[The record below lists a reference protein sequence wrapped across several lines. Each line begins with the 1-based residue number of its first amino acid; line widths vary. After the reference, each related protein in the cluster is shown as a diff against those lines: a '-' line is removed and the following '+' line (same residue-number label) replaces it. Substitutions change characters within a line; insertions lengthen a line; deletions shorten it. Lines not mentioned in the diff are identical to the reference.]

1 VNREDISAA
10 TAAAVA
16 ALLGAC
22 ALTPVYATGAWF
34 APVLATVVVVLA
46 GGLLLRAAG
55 PALWVRLAG
64 DRPVP
69 GKLAGLAVP
78 LVPIG
83 QMVLVSCLLTALYAP
98 GDAFLGVVP
107 TPTSLTALGN
117 VLSDGAA
124 EMREQATPALPLH
137 GLLALTV
144 VLVGLVAIA
153 VDLVAVAGRQPA
165 LAGLGLLIFYC
176 VPVATITGGIGL
188 TAIAAPAT
196 GLALLLWADQNRRLS
211 RRNRS
216 GPRTL
221 LGTGTLLAVRTGVLA
236 LAAGLVIGALVPTLS
251 EGSLTTGLGGGE
263 GSGSSTGTALDPVA
277 ALQGQL
283 TLPDPIDLLRL
294 DASVDKPGYLRAVS
308 LDQYDADKGWSLSNL
323 DGERSIAGSGSL
335 APLPGAE
342 LSRRVTETVTVLQ
355 HDDRFLPVP
364 NSPLSVSV
372 SGDEERNWRFD
383 PTTGTVF
390 GRNVTTKGLTYEVI
404 ASEPE
409 PSAALLEES
418 PALPQSN
425 PVQARYTQLPLL
437 NPSVTSLVRDLTADA
452 ATPYDKVRA
461 IHGFL
466 TDRANGFVY
475 SLSTAP
481 GTSGDDLTDFLRLRR
496 GYCEQYAGA
505 MAVMVRAAGVPARV
519 ALGYTP
525 GAEEPDGSR
534 LITSDDAHAWVEVY
548 FADLGWVPF
557 DPTPVSA
564 ARAVQLPWAPRA
576 DAPQNNAPV
585 PTAAAP
591 TAPTQAGPTKQLDPD
606 NNFTPL
612 NLPQSS
618 STPWLRPVLLGGG
631 AALVLLALVATPSLI
646 RRLQR
651 RRRVADGAPAALWDE
666 LAATA
671 EDLGIRVHPSWTP
684 RQTARQ
690 LAGVVN
696 RSRSADVSSAR
707 PVRRPTTDP
716 AAVDA
721 LRRLA
726 LAEEASSYARPG
738 AAAADPELTA
748 ALRAARRGLVRAAP
762 PRTRALAL
770 LWPASLLTGAG
781 RRWADALGRR
791 VAVLTRRR
799 TRPA

>member
-1 VNREDISAA
+1 VNREDIGSA

-16 ALLGAC
+16 TLLGAL
-22 ALTPVYATGAWF
+22 ALKPVYATGAWF
-34 APVLATVVVVLA
+34 APVFATVVVVLA

-55 PALWVRLAG
+55 PVLWARLAG

-69 GKLAGLAVP
+69 GKLGGLAVP

-83 QMVLVSCLLTALYAP
+83 QMVLVTCLLTALYAP
-98 GDAFLGVVP
+98 SDALLGVIP
-107 TPTSLTALGN
+107 TPGSLRAVGV
-117 VLSDGAA
+117 VLSDGSA
-124 EMREQATPALPLH
+124 ELREQATPALPLH

-153 VDLVAVAGRQPA
+153 IDLVAVAGRQPA

-176 VPVATITGGIGL
+176 VPVATIKGGIGF
-188 TAIAAPAT
+188 TAIAAPAA
-196 GLALLLWADQNRRLS
+196 GLALLLWADQNRRLA

-216 GPRTL
+216 AQRTV
-221 LGTGTLLAVRTGVLA
+221 LGTGTLLAVRTGVFA
-236 LAAGLVIGALVPTLS
+236 LAAGLVLGALVPTLA

-263 GSGSSTGTALDPVA
+263 GGGSSTGTSLDPVA

-283 TLPDPIDLLRL
+283 TLPDPIDLLRI
-294 DASVDKPGYLRAVS
+294 DASVEDPGYLRAVS
-308 LDQYDADKGWSLSNL
+308 LDQYDADKGWTLSNL
-323 DGERSIAGSGSL
+323 DGERSIADDGSL

-342 LSRRVTETVTVLQ
+342 QSRRVTETITVLE
-355 HDDRFLPVP
+355 HDDRFMPVP
-364 NSPLSVSV
+364 NSPLTVTVSD
-372 SGDEERNWRFD
+372 GDNRSWRFD

-390 GRNVTTKGLTYEVI
+390 GRNVTTAGLTYRVTS
-404 ASEPE
+404 AEPE
-409 PSAALLEES
+409 PSAELLEAS

-425 PVQARYTQLPLL
+425 AVQSRYTQLPLL
-437 NPSVTSLVRDLTADA
+437 NPSVTSQVRDLIADA
-452 ATPYDKVRA
+452 STPYEKVRA
-461 IHGFL
+461 ILGYL
-466 TDRANGFVY
+466 TDRSNGFVY

-525 GAEEPDGSR
+525 GTDESDGTR
-534 LITSDDAHAWVEVY
+534 LVTSDDAHAWVEVY

-557 DPTPVSA
+557 DPTPISSD
-564 ARAVQLPWAPRA
+564 RAVDLPWAPRA
-576 DAPQNNAPV
+576 DSPQDNGPV

-606 NNFTPL
+606 NTFTPL

-618 STPWLRPVLLGGG
+618 TAAWLRPALLGGG
-631 AALVLLALVATPSLI
+631 AVLVVLAVIGAPALL

-651 RRRVADGAPAALWDE
+651 RRRLADGAPAALWDE

-671 EDLGIRVHPSWTP
+671 VDLGIRVHPSWTP

-690 LAGVVN
+690 LAAVVH
-696 RSRSADVSSAR
+696 RTEGGAQGPA
-707 PVRRPTTDP
+707 VRRPDTDH

-738 AAAADPELTA
+738 TVAADPELVA
-748 ALRAARRGLVRAAP
+748 ALRAARRGLLRATP

-770 LWPASLLTGAG
+770 LWPSSLLTGAS
-781 RRWADALGRR
+781 RRWADTLGRR
-791 VAVLTRRR
+791 FAGLTRRGR
-799 TRPA
+799 THPA

>member
-1 VNREDISAA
+1 MNREDIGSAV
-10 TAAAVA
+10 AAAVA
-16 ALLGAC
+16 TLLGAF
-22 ALTPVYATGAWF
+22 ALKPVYATGAWF
-34 APVLATVVVVLA
+34 PPVLATVVVVLA

-55 PALWVRLAG
+55 PALWTRFAG

-69 GKLAGLAVP
+69 GKLGGLAVP

-83 QMVLVSCLLTALYAP
+83 QMVLVGCLLTALYAP
-98 GDAFLGVVP
+98 RDAFLGVIP
-107 TPTSLTALGN
+107 TPTSIRALGA
-117 VLSDGAA
+117 VLSDGSA

-153 VDLVAVAGRQPA
+153 IDLVAVAGRQPA

-188 TAIAAPAT
+188 TAIAAPAA
-196 GLALLLWADQNRRLS
+196 GLGLLLWADQNRRLA

-216 GPRTL
+216 GRRTL
-221 LGTGTLLAVRTGVLA
+221 LGTGTLLAVRTGVFA
-236 LAAGLVIGALVPTLS
+236 LAAGLVIGALVPTLT

-263 GSGSSTGTALDPVA
+263 GGGSSTGTSLDPVA

-283 TLPDPIDLLRL
+283 TLPDPIDLLRV
-294 DASVDKPGYLRAVS
+294 DASVDDPGYLRAVS
-308 LDQYDADKGWSLSNL
+308 LDRYDANKGWSLSNL
-323 DGERSIAGSGSL
+323 DGERSIADRGSL
-335 APLPGAE
+335 APLPSDE
-342 LSRRVTETVTVLQ
+342 QSRRVTESITVLG
-355 HDDRFLPVP
+355 HDDRFMPVP
-364 NSPLSVSV
+364 NSPLTVAV
-372 SGDEERNWRFD
+372 HDGDSRNWRFD
-383 PTTGTVF
+383 ETTGTVF
-390 GRNVTTKGLTYEVI
+390 GRNVTTAGLSYEVT

-409 PSAALLEES
+409 PSTALLEAS
-418 PALPQSN
+418 PALPQTN
-425 PVQARYTQLPLL
+425 PVQNQYTQLPLL
-437 NPSVTSLVRDLTADA
+437 NPSVASLVRDLVADA
-452 ATPYDKVRA
+452 RTPYDKVRA

-466 TDRANGFVY
+466 TNRANGFVY

-525 GAEEPDGSR
+525 GKEASDGTR

-557 DPTPVSA
+557 DPTPISA
-564 ARAVQLPWAPRA
+564 DRAVQLPWAPRA
-576 DAPQNNAPV
+576 DAPQNNEPL

-591 TAPTQAGPTKQLDPD
+591 TGPTQAGPTKQLDPD
-606 NNFTPL
+606 NTFRPL

-618 STPWLRPVLLGGG
+618 TAAWLRPTLLFGGG
-631 AALVLLALVATPSLI
+631 TLVLLAVIATPALI

-651 RRRVADGAPAALWDE
+651 RRRLSDGAPAALWDE

-671 EDLGIRVHPSWTP
+671 VDLGIPVHPAWTP

-696 RSRSADVSSAR
+696 RTDGASAGRA
-707 PVRRPTTDP
+707 VRRPDTDP

-738 AAAADPELTA
+738 TVSADPELVA
-748 ALRAARRGLVRAAP
+748 ALRAARRGLVRATP
-762 PRTRALAL
+762 PRTRALAV
-770 LWPASLLTGAG
+770 LWPSSLLTGAG
-781 RRWADALGRR
+781 RRWGDALGRR
-791 VAVLTRRR
+791 ATGLTRRR
-799 TRPA
+799 PRTV

>member
-1 VNREDISAA
+1 MNREDIGSA

-16 ALLGAC
+16 TLLGAF
-22 ALTPVYATGAWF
+22 ALKPVYATGAWF

-55 PALWVRLAG
+55 PALWTRFAG

-69 GKLAGLAVP
+69 SRLGGLAVP

-83 QMVLVSCLLTALYAP
+83 QIVLVACLLTALYAP
-98 GDAFLGVVP
+98 GDAFLGVIP
-107 TPTSLTALGN
+107 TPTSLGALGA

-153 VDLVAVAGRQPA
+153 IDLVAVAGRQPA

-176 VPVATITGGIGL
+176 VPIATINGGIGF
-188 TAIAAPAT
+188 TAIAAPAA
-196 GLALLLWADQNRRLS
+196 GLALLLWADQNRRLA

-216 GPRTL
+216 GQRTL
-221 LGTGTLLAVRTGVLA
+221 LGTGTLLAVRTGVFA
-236 LAAGLVIGALVPTLS
+236 LATGLVVGALVPTLT

-263 GSGSSTGTALDPVA
+263 GEGSSTGTSLDPVA

-294 DASVDKPGYLRAVS
+294 DASVEDPGYLRAVS
-308 LDQYDADKGWSLSNL
+308 LDSYDGNKGWSLSNL
-323 DGERSIAGSGSL
+323 DGERSIADRGSL
-335 APLPGAE
+335 APLPGGE
-342 LSRRVTETVTVLQ
+342 QSRRVTESITALK

-364 NSPLSVSV
+364 NSPLTVAV
-372 SGDEERNWRFD
+372 HDGDSRNWRFD
-383 PTTGTVF
+383 PATGTVF
-390 GRNVTTKGLTYEVI
+390 GRNVTTAGLSYEVT

-409 PSAALLEES
+409 PSAGLLEQS

-425 PVQARYTQLPLL
+425 TLQSRYTQLPLL
-437 NPSVTSLVRDLTADA
+437 NPSVTTLVRELTADA
-452 ATPYDKVRA
+452 NTPYEKVRA

-481 GTSGDDLTDFLRLRR
+481 GTSGDDLADFLRLRR

-525 GAEEPDGSR
+525 GKEESDGTR

-557 DPTPVSA
+557 DPTPISA
-564 ARAVQLPWAPRA
+564 DRAVQLPWAPRA

-591 TAPTQAGPTKQLDPD
+591 TAPTQAGPTKQLDP
-606 NNFTPL
+606 NNSFTPL

-618 STPWLRPVLLGGG
+618 TAAWVRPVLLGGG
-631 AALVLLALVATPSLI
+631 AALLLLAVLATPAVL

-651 RRRVADGAPAALWDE
+651 RRRLADGAPAALWDE

-671 EDLGIRVHPSWTP
+671 VDLGIGVHPSWTP

-690 LAGVVN
+690 LAGVV
-696 RSRSADVSSAR
+696 SHPEGGPPAR
-707 PVRRPTTDP
+707 AVRRPDRDS

-738 AAAADPELTA
+738 AATADPELVA
-748 ALRAARRGLVRAAP
+748 ALRAARRGLVRATP
-762 PRTRALAL
+762 PRTRALAV
-770 LWPASLLTGAG
+770 LWPSSLLTGAG

-791 VAVLTRRR
+791 FAGLTRRR
-799 TRPA
+799 PRTV